1 MKTITPAE
9 AATLLKNDPSVAFV
23 DVRSRAEYRAGH
35 PQGAANIPI
44 MEPDASGRMAPNPHF
59 VEVFRAFA
67 PQKEQPVLVSCQ
79 VGGRS
84 ARACEVLERE
94 GYRHVYNMDGGFGGR
109 RDALGQVVLPGWEA
123 TGLPVDYD
131 EGGDLGYDRLLGRK

>member
-9 AATLLKNDPSVAFV
+9 AATLLKNDSNVVFV

-44 MEPDASGRMAPNPHF
+44 MEPDPSGRMAPNPHF
-59 VEVFRAFA
+59 LEVFRAFA
-67 PQKEQPVLVSCQ
+67 PRKDQPILLSCQ

-84 ARACEVLERE
+84 GRACELLERE
-94 GYRHVYNMDGGFGGR
+94 GYEHVYNMDGGYGGR
-109 RDALGQVVLPGWEA
+109 RDSLGQMVLPGWES
-123 TGLPVDYD
+123 TGLPVDYSD
-131 EGGDLGYDRLLGRK
+131 GGDLSYDRIKGIG